1 LIGSLRKP
9 ARRFRGPRQKASVR
23 RNAGVSGAAV
33 FAAPF
38 LVRARIVCFATPYAL
53 FATIRI
59 IHVAKRVAPAIG
71 PQALIIRLSL
81 QCRRM
86 ELSSARR
93 SFAAA
98 RMVNFGWGDDRY
110 RKSDLNCAR
119 VDSTRLH
126 CKVSHRCAA
135 GKKPVFE
142 TRSPHPRRSHLKIG
156 DQPL

>member
-1 LIGSLRKP
+1 MEPENAIHCFDLGGSDEAGKRNSD
-9 ARRFRGPRQKASVR
+9 RMQTTFERFRPNLQKALQLGEIWVE
-23 RNAGVSGAAV
+23 VV
-33 FAAPF
+33 VLPD
-38 LVRARIVCFATPYAL
+38 VAL
-53 FATIRI
+53 QQ
-59 IHVAKRVAPAIG
+59 PG
-71 PQALIIRLSL
+71 
-81 QCRRM
+81 
-86 ELSSARR
+86 
-93 SFAAA
+93 
-98 RMVNFGWGDDRY
+98 MVNFGWGDDRY